1 MNLLTLDFYVP
12 RRYGRK
18 KLLRSMI
25 DHYHVSRYI
34 RKEQQRLDL
43 TWTQPFRIG
52 LKHVYPHEDL
62 RFDPNVPTKRAI
74 NYDTLLGAIT
84 VLRDSLSTR
93 ERLRGMMSS
102 DDFRGIMSPDEML
115 LSTLLEMRTKYIIGE
130 ITCRRGK
137 YAKEIKR
144 RVRDMKASILD
155 TEFPTLYDAWTQQDD
170 ATVE

>member
-34 RKEQQRLDL
+34 RKERQRLDL
-43 TWTQPFRIG
+43 TWTQPFEIG

-62 RFDPNVPTKRAI
+62 RFDPNIPTKRAI

-84 VLRDSLSTR
+84 VLRDSVSTL
-93 ERLRGMMSS
+93 ERLQGMVSS

-144 RVRDMKASILD
+144 RVRDIKASILD
-155 TEFPTLYDAWTQQDD
+155 TKFPTLYDAWTQQDD
-170 ATVE
+170 TDGA